1 MKKSN
6 VKEKSLILQIMEV
19 EKIANLTKFK
29 RLLHH
34 PLKYTFA
41 IMFNHLIY
49 RKSQREIKVDATL
62 FYKKKMKIALP
73 ASTDIYLT
81 GGKSHSSEIRLA
93 KFIIINLQKGNHFLD
108 IGAHFG
114 YFTLLASEIVGTEGK
129 VLAFEPARKSYEILL
144 ENCSRINSISTFPK
158 AVSDT
163 NEDII
168 FYEFPNLYSEY
179 NSSDVTQF
187 ESESWF
193 SHSKPKKIEVQATT
207 ISDIANEN
215 FNPSI
220 IKIDVEGSEYKVIK
234 GGAKYLENHS
244 PYVVMEYL
252 EPRRDNKNHVKAR
265 ELLKKLGY
273 EPHIIN
279 QNGQLEAIEN
289 IDSYLIDNNLESDN
303 IVFRK

>member
-1 MKKSN
+1 
-6 VKEKSLILQIMEV
+6 MEV

-34 PLKYTFA
+34 PLKYIFA
-41 IMFNHLIY
+41 ILFKHLIY
-49 RKSQREIKVDATL
+49 HKSQKEIKVDATL

-81 GGKSHSSEIRLA
+81 GGKSHNSEIRLA

-129 VLAFEPARKSYEILL
+129 VFAFEPARKSYEILL
-144 ENCSRINSISTFPK
+144 ENCSGINSIFTFTK

-179 NSSDVTQF
+179 NSSDVAQF
-187 ESESWF
+187 ENESWF
-193 SHSKPKKIEVQATT
+193 SSSKPKKTKVQATT

-220 IKIDVEGSEYKVIK
+220 IKIDVEGSECNVIK
-234 GGAKYLENHS
+234 GGTKYFENHS
-244 PYVVMEYL
+244 PYIVMEYL
-252 EPRRDNKNHVKAR
+252 EPRRDNKNHVKAL
-265 ELLKKLGY
+265 ELLKKMGF
-273 EPHIIN
+273 EPHTIN
-279 QNGQLEAIEN
+279 PNGQLAAIEN
-289 IDSYLIDNNLESDN
+289 IDKYLIDNNLESDN
-303 IVFRK
+303 IVFKR